1 MRIITPSG
9 VIASKRKNASHLLDL
24 TDKDSLEY
32 DINYIIE
39 NGIDKY
45 LEKQQEE
52 QDLKDEFVDKF
63 CDSYV
68 YEKVK
73 VTGISA
79 LDLTI
84 EAPSQNPYFTV
95 SYSST
100 KLSIFDD
107 TGIELTTVTASRH
120 ATVLKG

>member
-1 MRIITPSG
+1 MLDKLVVEQFKLNPSIPYG
-9 VIASKRKNASHLLDL
+9 
-24 TDKDSLEY
+24 
-32 DINYIIE
+32 
-39 NGIDKY
+39 
-45 LEKQQEE
+45 
-52 QDLKDEFVDKF
+52 
-63 CDSYV
+63 SYV

-95 SYSST
+95 SFSST

-107 TGIELTTVTASRH
+107 TGVELTTVTASRH